1 MQLFSGLVHM
11 ISSKWSK
18 LEVKGPSRKKYKKSA
33 RNTKTA
39 GENPIYCR
47 KKSKNFRKKFKK
59 IRKKSKQIR
68 KKYEISGRNEK
79 KTFWKNEC
87 LTVKPVIVYTKAF
100 RLVIGSMWQSVE
112 RYCAERTHHVLYFW
126 KAGALRISN
135 IILKGMSGAS
145 SGACLGQHLGH
156 IVNNGQQS
164 EVPHASVM
172 PLFCHQWISNSSFC
186 FRDMTIRIFCDGAG
200 VGEEELRILVFG
212 KRQTGRVNQSDTQQ
226 AVFRPDR
233 RTDISLSVQSNNLN
247 FERFVFYKQ
256 HSVN

>member
-1 MQLFSGLVHM
+1 MPFCG
-11 ISSKWSK
+11 K
-18 LEVKGPSRKKYKKSA
+18 LDNGRQRQSQVQPG
-33 RNTKTA
+33 TA
-39 GENPIYCR
+39 GH
-47 KKSKNFRKKFKK
+47 S
-59 IRKKSKQIR
+59 Q
-68 KKYEISGRNEK
+68 
-79 KTFWKNEC
+79 
-87 LTVKPVIVYTKAF
+87 VKPGTA
-100 RLVIGSMWQSVE
+100 
-112 RYCAERTHHVLYFW
+112 RYSAERTHHVLYFW